1 MIRFRPRHVRARLTL
16 WYVGVFGVILA
27 LYVAGSSAFLFFN
40 LRRDLDRDLAED
52 VETVEG
58 LLSFGPK
65 GQLLVSANSD
75 PDAQAVESR
84 YIEIRSTT
92 GDLLY
97 RNARLDGH
105 TLGGMPEQG
114 EGREGYSERSARLP
128 NGERI
133 RVASRLHY
141 IGNLPVLIRLAR
153 SEQPLWQEFRQLL
166 TVLLLGIPAALG
178 IAGVLGYGLA
188 RRTLMPLDSMA
199 RRAEQITAERL
210 SERLPVEN
218 PDDEL
223 GHIARVFNSTLG
235 RLEQSFEQLRRFT
248 SDASHELRTPLTAIR
263 SVGEVGLQKGGS
275 AEYYRDIIGSMLE
288 EANRLTRLVDS
299 LLTISRADA
308 GTIRLTPSN
317 IPLLELARESAGL
330 LEVLAEEKG
339 QDLSVEGDGM
349 VIVYGDRLILRQAL
363 VNLIDNA
370 VKYSPA
376 GGRIV
381 VRVARN
387 GKHDAIVDIIDSGPG
402 IDAEHR
408 DRIFQRFYRV
418 DKARSREDG
427 GAGLG
432 LSIVKWAVE
441 AHQGRVELVSE
452 RDSGATFRIRL
463 PLVETNRLT
472 AALPI

>member
-1 MIRFRPRHVRARLTL
+1 M
-16 WYVGVFGVILA
+16 
-27 LYVAGSSAFLFFN
+27 N
-40 LRRDLDRDLAED
+40 
-52 VETVEG
+52 
-58 LLSFGPK
+58 
-65 GQLLVSANSD
+65 
-75 PDAQAVESR
+75 
-84 YIEIRSTT
+84 
-92 GDLLY
+92 GDLMY
-97 RNARLDGH
+97 RSPRLDGH
-105 TLGGMPEQG
+105 ALGGAPEPG
-114 EGREGYSERSARLP
+114 EGREGYSQRSTRLP
-128 NGERI
+128 NGERV
-133 RVASRLHY
+133 RVASRVHY
-141 IGNLPVLIRLAR
+141 IGSRPVLIRLAR
-153 SEQPLWQEFRQLL
+153 SEQPLWYEFAQLV

-188 RRTLMPLDSMA
+188 RRTLVPLASMA

-223 GHIARVFNSTLG
+223 GHVARVFNSTLA

-288 EANRLTRLVDS
+288 ETNRLTRLVDS

-317 IPLLELARESAGL
+317 IPFLELARESATL

-339 QDLSVEGDGM
+339 QKLSVEGDES
-349 VIVYGDRLILRQAL
+349 VVVYGDRLILRQAL

-376 GGRIV
+376 GGRIQ
-381 VRVARN
+381 VRVTRN
-387 GKHDAIVDIIDSGPG
+387 GKHDAIVEVTDSGPG

-408 DRIFQRFYRV
+408 DKIFQRFYRV

-441 AHQGRVELVSE
+441 AHQGQIELESE
-452 RDSGATFRIRL
+452 RDTGATFRIRL
-463 PLVETNRLT
+463 PLVETNKVTPSLV
-472 AALPI
+472 

>member
-16 WYVGVFGVILA
+16 WYVGVFGVVLA
-27 LYVAGSSAFLFFN
+27 VYVAGASAFLFLN
-40 LRRDLDRDLAED
+40 LRRGLDHDLAED
-52 VETVEG
+52 VETVED
-58 LLSFGPK
+58 LLSFGPD
-65 GQLLVSANSD
+65 GHLRVSISSD
-75 PDAQAVESR
+75 PDAQAVENR
-84 YIEIRSTT
+84 YVEIRSLT

-97 RNARLDGH
+97 RNSRLRGAA
-105 TLGGMPEQG
+105 LGGVPEPG
-114 EGREGYSERSARLP
+114 EGRGGYSQRSARLP

-133 RVASRLHY
+133 RVASRVHY
-141 IGNLPVLIRLAR
+141 VGSRPVLIRLAR
-153 SEQPLWQEFRQLL
+153 SEDPLWHEFGQLL
-166 TVLLLGIPAALG
+166 AVLLFGLPAALG

-188 RRTLMPLDSMA
+188 RRTLVPLDSMA

-223 GHIARVFNSTLG
+223 GHLARVFNSTLA

-275 AEYYRDIIGSMLE
+275 SEYYRDIIGSMLE
-288 EANRLTRLVDS
+288 ETNRLTRLVDS

-317 IPLLELARESAGL
+317 IPILELARESANL
-330 LEVLAEEKG
+330 LEVLAEEKT
-339 QDLSVEGDGM
+339 QTLSVEGDEG
-349 VIVYGDRLILRQAL
+349 VVVYGDRLILRQAF

-370 VKYSPA
+370 VKYSPV
-376 GGRIV
+376 GGSIAVRI
-381 VRVARN
+381 ARN
-387 GKHDAIVDIIDSGPG
+387 DKRDAIVEVSDSGPG

-408 DRIFQRFYRV
+408 DRIFERFYRV
-418 DKARSREDG
+418 DKARSREHG

-441 AHQGRVELVSE
+441 AHQGEIELVTE
-452 RDSGATFRIRL
+452 RGRGATFRIRL
-463 PLVETNRLT
+463 PLVEMNRVT
-472 AALPI
+472 AALRK